1 MNTVRGY
8 KQSEV
13 SGNTGI
19 YIATEPRI
27 SISNLLAKA
36 PGAEGPKSWWE
47 DFSVEIVPFF
57 LDAGFIFNTEA
68 IGGEEESLSILGIG
82 GGGRLTYKNLFF
94 ARLYSGVAMRNAGD
108 NVEDDTQKGD
118 NQFNFDLTLRF

>member
-13 SGNTGI
+13 SGDTGI

-27 SISNLLAKA
+27 SISNLFAKA
-36 PGAEGPKSWWE
+36 PGEEGPKSWWE
-47 DFSVEIVPFF
+47 DFSVELVPFF
-57 LDAGFIFNTEA
+57 LDAGFVFNTEA
-68 IGGEEESLSILGIG
+68 IRGEEESLSVFGIG

-94 ARLYSGVAMRNAGD
+94 ARFYSGVAMRNVGD

-118 NQFNFDLTLRF
+118 SQFNFDLTLRF